1 MFNNVFVKFK
11 GTKGSFEIKCHYLR
25 INDII
30 LAKDSWWLY
39 WLSYKWLS
47 RTSDSR
53 SR

>member
-30 LAKDSWWLY
+30 LAYESQG
-39 WLSYKWLS
+39 YKYLGYS
-47 RTSDSR
+47 VSNY
-53 SR
+53 